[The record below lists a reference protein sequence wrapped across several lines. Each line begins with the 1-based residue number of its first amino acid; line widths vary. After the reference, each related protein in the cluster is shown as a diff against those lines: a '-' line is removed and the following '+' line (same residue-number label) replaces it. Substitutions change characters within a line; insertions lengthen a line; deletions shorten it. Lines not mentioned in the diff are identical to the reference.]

1 MSGEITLPVPERG
14 QRQRSSPLRE
24 AALVFRARFAA
35 SANRFASSSQ
45 ASRWAGVSLSH
56 ALRCSSSC
64 AFQPF
69 SLAVFIVL
77 QGSTDNG
84 VELRDVVHILRS
96 AYARLEGTQIIDSD
110 DVHGGAIV

>member
-1 MSGEITLPVPERG
+1 VPSRRRSRG
-14 QRQRSSPLRE
+14 DAVCPRQGSFGLGD

-45 ASRWAGVSLSH
+45 ASRCAGVSRSH

-69 SLAVFIVL
+69 SRAVFIVL
-77 QGSTDNG
+77 QGSTG
-84 VELRDVVHILRS
+84 YRVELRDVIHILRS
-96 AYARLEGTQIIDSD
+96 AYVRLQDTQIVDSN
-110 DVHGGAIV
+110 DVDGGAVV